1 MPAGAGLLAPDAALH
16 GKGPNGDVSVCTALR
31 TSPRSAG
38 AALGG
43 SAEAYVSGLHSALIV
58 GGTVAIAGAM
68 ATAALLVRVRIRA
81 HEAEPVPDAA

>member
-1 MPAGAGLLAPDAALH
+1 
-16 GKGPNGDVSVCTALR
+16 
-31 TSPRSAG
+31 
-38 AALGG
+38 
-43 SAEAYVSGLHSALIV
+43 VSGLHSALIV